1 MKRVLTVTKTTRVL
15 KIKDILRDL
24 LSDMTDEELLL
35 KHNLRWEQ
43 LEKIYAKLYYSG
55 FLGKDDLERRVDLRA
70 GKDTGHIPLAE
81 IEDSGTLYEC
91 TICGFVSPLHFSTC
105 PRCREINLRRLTRR
119 ISPQPA
125 AEATGTAY

>member
-24 LSDMTDEELLL
+24 LSDVSDEELLR

-43 LEKIYAKLYYSG
+43 LEKIYAKLFYSG
-55 FLGKDDLERRVDLRA
+55 YLGKDDLERRVDLRD
-70 GKDTGHIPLAE
+70 GKDTTHIPFAE

-105 PRCREINLRRLTRR
+105 PRCREINLRRLTKR
-119 ISPQPA
+119 IVPTAA
-125 AEATGTAY
+125 AEASRTAY